1 MIMDAQA
8 QAVLDFWFLA
18 PDNPGHGQ
26 SRAEWFRKDDA
37 FDAQIRERF
46 GALIDTAIDGGLRDW
61 AATPRG
67 ALALILV
74 LDQFTRNVYRDTPRA
89 FAGDAQALE
98 LAIALTQ
105 DGQDQQLEPTLRA
118 FAYMPFEHAED
129 LAMQARAVELFQL
142 LTQSRE
148 GFESML
154 DYAQRHQ
161 EVIARFGRFP
171 HRNAI
176 LGRDSTPEELA
187 FLQQPG
193 SRF

>member
-8 QAVLDFWFLA
+8 KDVLDFWFLA
-18 PDNPGHGQ
+18 PDNPAHGQ

-46 GALIDTAIDGGLRDW
+46 GALIDTAINGSLRDW

-67 ALALILV
+67 ALAQILL
-74 LDQFTRNVYRDTPRA
+74 LDQFTRNVYRGTPRA

-118 FAYMPFEHAED
+118 FVYMPFEHAED
-129 LAMQARAVELFQL
+129 LVMQARAVELFQL

-176 LGRDSTPEELA
+176 LGRDSTPEEAA
-187 FLQQPG
+187 FLLQPG
-193 SRF
+193 SSF

>member
-67 ALALILV
+67 ALAQILL
-74 LDQFTRNVYRDTPRA
+74 LDQFTRNVYRGTPRA

-118 FAYMPFEHAED
+118 FVYMPFEHAED

-176 LGRDSTPEELA
+176 LGRDSTPEEAA
-187 FLQQPG
+187 FLLQPG
-193 SRF
+193 SSF

>member
-67 ALALILV
+67 ALAQILL

-89 FAGDAQALE
+89 FAGDPQALE

-105 DGQDQQLEPTLRA
+105 DGQDQELEPTLRA
-118 FAYMPFEHAED
+118 FVYMPFEHAED

>member
-67 ALALILV
+67 ALAQILV

-89 FAGDAQALE
+89 FAGDPQALA

-105 DGQDQQLEPTLRA
+105 NGQDQELEPTLRA
-118 FAYMPFEHAED
+118 FVYMPFEHAED

-176 LGRDSTPEELA
+176 LGRDSTPEEAA

>member
-1 MIMDAQA
+1 MDAQA
-8 QAVLDFWFLA
+8 QDVLDFWFLA

-67 ALALILV
+67 ALAQILL

-118 FAYMPFEHAED
+118 FVYMPFEHAED

>member
-1 MIMDAQA
+1 MDAQA
-8 QAVLDFWFLA
+8 QDILDFWFLA

-89 FAGDAQALE
+89 FAGDPQALE
-98 LAIALTQ
+98 LAVALTQ
-105 DGQDQQLEPTLRA
+105 SGQDQQLEPTLRA
-118 FAYMPFEHAED
+118 FVYMPFEHAED
-129 LAMQARAVELFQL
+129 LVMQARAVELFQL
-142 LTQSRE
+142 LAQARE
-148 GFESML
+148 GYESML